1 MASTAGY
8 IILGFFL
15 ILLIVVIIT
24 EISRSKEVK
33 NKRDFLKKMNPIGD
47 DKVLKPTPVVF
58 ADKNGRG
65 IDETNLFRVYIKGN
79 GLQHKGA
86 YDGDVGLVDIKC
98 ETFKKGDVVL
108 IKEWSL
114 WEIKTCHKKG
124 DYTLTKEKNGE
135 KITKIVKSDE
145 ICGKLKHVFNV
156 KCIIK

>member
-1 MASTAGY
+1 MTIAGK
-8 IILGFFL
+8 IIMLFFL
-15 ILLIVVIIT
+15 ILLIVVFIA

-47 DKVLKPTPVVF
+47 GKVLKLTPVVF
-58 ADKNGRG
+58 AEKNGRG
-65 IDETNLFRVYIKGN
+65 IDETNLFRIYIKGN
-79 GLQHKGA
+79 GLQYKGA

-98 ETFKKGDVVL
+98 ETFKKGDIVL
-108 IKEWSL
+108 IKDWSI

-145 ICGKLKHVFNV
+145 ICGKLKYVFDV
-156 KCIIK
+156 KCKIK